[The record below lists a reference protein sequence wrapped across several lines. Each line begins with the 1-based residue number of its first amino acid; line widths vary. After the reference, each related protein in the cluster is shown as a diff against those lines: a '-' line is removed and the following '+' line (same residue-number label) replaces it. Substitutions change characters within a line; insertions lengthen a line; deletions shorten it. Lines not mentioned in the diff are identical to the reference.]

1 MKLYKLRWSIETN
14 YYEQK
19 TFWSIDKYM
28 LRKHIGIERFLN
40 MINIVHSM
48 TNILP
53 CIDSTFYEYRNM
65 SAQECRHIF
74 RDMRNKE
81 LFFASLADCA
91 QTVKNSAIIMEFLT
105 DMGWNEG
112 YTA

>member
-1 MKLYKLRWSIETN
+1 MIEILLYMN
-14 YYEQK
+14 
-19 TFWSIDKYM
+19 
-28 LRKHIGIERFLN
+28 
-40 MINIVHSM
+40 SM
-48 TNILP
+48 
-53 CIDSTFYEYRNM
+53 FYEYRNM